1 MRMCMCIC
9 VCALVCV
16 IMTTMKEIMNL
27 RESKEVHR
35 GGGRKRKGKCNYNFK
50 NIIKCYCVPTRRLSI
65 LKLSFLYEIVLRT
78 CGQL

>member
-16 IMTTMKEIMNL
+16 IVTTMKEIMNL

-50 NIIKCYCVPTRRLSI
+50 NIIKMLLCAYKEVKH
-65 LKLSFLYEIVLRT
+65 LKIKFPI
-78 CGQL
+78 